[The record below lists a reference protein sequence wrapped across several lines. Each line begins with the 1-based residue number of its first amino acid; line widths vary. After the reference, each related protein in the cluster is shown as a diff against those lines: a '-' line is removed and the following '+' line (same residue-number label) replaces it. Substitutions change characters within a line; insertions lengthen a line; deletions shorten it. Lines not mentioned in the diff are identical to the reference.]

1 MHVPMNLTLILKQPQ
16 RNRMHRRIPPPLIKE
31 PARPIQMV
39 EIILIRL
46 TPPKLHVSDFEIAPE
61 MTRRISIR
69 FFIMF
74 RSALLILQPRSRIL
88 GVVFQVFGVGF
99 GETHCFGPQR
109 GDGFGIVV
117 EVDGE
122 AVGFVVVLHVAEN
135 IVVNVAEEMHFGFDP
150 PVVAYVFEGRVTVEE
165 TAVPATH
172 LVVGD
177 HGAVLGAF
185 FGEHAAA
192 FAHEVGVYPVGDYPV
207 FFWDEMVV
215 ARGLGFGAG
224 FGFEVFGEGFVV
236 EEGPGVVEF
245 VVPGSFEVAHGLDH
259 AVDFF
264 IADEGKD
271 GGIDSRGVGVV
282 GGVVVG
288 SP

>member
-1 MHVPMNLTLILKQPQ
+1 MNLTLILKQTQ

-31 PARPIQMV
+31 PTRPIQMV

-46 TPPKLHVSDFEIAPE
+46 TPPKLHVCDFEVAPE
-61 MTRRISIR
+61 MTCRISVR
-69 FFIMF
+69 LFIMF
-74 RSALLILQPRSRIL
+74 RSALFILQPRL
-88 GVVFQVFGVGF
+88 GVFGVVFQVFRVHF
-99 GETHCFGPQR
+99 DETHCFGPQR
-109 GDGFGIVV
+109 GDGFWVV
-117 EVDGE
+117 VKVDGE
-122 AVGFVVVLHVAEN
+122 SVGFVVVLHVAED
-135 IVVNVAEEMHFGFDP
+135 VVINVAEEMHFGFDP
-150 PVVAYVFEGRVTVEE
+150 PVIADVLEGGVAVEE

-177 HGAVLGAF
+177 YGAVLAAF

-192 FAHEVGVYPVGDYPV
+192 FAYEVGVNPIGYGPV
-207 FFWDEMVV
+207 FFGDDVIV
-215 ARGLGFGAG
+215 ARSAGFGAG
-224 FGFEVFGEGFVV
+224 LGFEFFGEGLVV

-245 VVPGSFEVAHGLDH
+245 VVPGSFEIAHGLDH

-264 IADEGKD
+264 IADEGED
-271 GGIDSRGVGVV
+271 GGVDSRGIGVV